1 MKVEIT
7 DKQLEKLKKHI
18 QNLIDGELDNLRE
31 ESQDWGLGEMDELE
45 ELESVKRIEI
55 DRIVPYTG
63 LNVYLDF
70 YVSGN
75 RENFDN
81 IRATIQYLIG
91 THFPNIKLFFNDIIY
106 ED

>member
-7 DKQLEKLKKHI
+7 DKQLEKLQKHI

-55 DRIVPYTG
+55 DRIVPYKRKWSSLG
-63 LNVYLDF
+63 MYLF
-70 YVSGN
+70 L
-75 RENFDN
+75 
-81 IRATIQYLIG
+81 IRVLTIQFTLLKAAFGSRDNLILE
-91 THFPNIKLFFNDIIY
+91 NLALRQ
-106 ED
+106 

>member
-7 DKQLEKLKKHI
+7 DKQLEKFKKHI

-63 LNVYLDF
+63 F
-70 YVSGN
+70 
-75 RENFDN
+75 N
-81 IRATIQYLIG
+81 I
-91 THFPNIKLFFNDIIY
+91 
-106 ED
+106 

>member
-1 MKVEIT
+1 MKIEIT
-7 DKQLEKLKKHI
+7 DKQLEKLQKHI

-63 LNVYLDF
+63 LNVYLNF

-75 RENFDN
+75 REDFDN
-81 IRATIQYLIG
+81 IRGTIQYLIG